1 MFVYSFIYL
10 FNSSPK
16 KLNGEF
22 FMLVFLKKAK
32 EHIQKRNKQQE
43 AQTLVAI
50 DIFVKKIISTIM
62 ASKKLLDFKV
72 PIVYL

>member
-1 MFVYSFIYL
+1 
-10 FNSSPK
+10 
-16 KLNGEF
+16 
-22 FMLVFLKKAK
+22 MLVFLKKAK

-50 DIFVKKIISTIM
+50 DIFVKKISTIM